1 MSHLALLL
9 GTGYACF
16 LIYTQSSGSE
26 AMITSLILWFLMA
39 TLLALVFRY
48 AQQFS
53 KKQGL
58 QRAMQGVVVL

>member
-26 AMITSLILWFLMA
+26 AMITSLVVWFLIA

-48 AQQFS
+48 AQQIP
-53 KKQGL
+53 KKQRL
-58 QRAMQGVVVL
+58 QRAMQGVAIL